1 VARTEERQ
9 DPHKMLDEMC
19 LDSAEESVD
28 GLESKGLKEETVHG
42 ERERERARERS
53 WFVRERDSARAVGGV
68 GGRERERERERELC
82 FRNEGSRA
90 ISF

>member
-42 ERERERARERS
+42 ERERERARERER
-53 WFVRERDSARAVGGV
+53 RERERERASEGGRE
-68 GGRERERERERELC
+68 GGREREREREREL
-82 FRNEGSRA
+82 
-90 ISF
+90 